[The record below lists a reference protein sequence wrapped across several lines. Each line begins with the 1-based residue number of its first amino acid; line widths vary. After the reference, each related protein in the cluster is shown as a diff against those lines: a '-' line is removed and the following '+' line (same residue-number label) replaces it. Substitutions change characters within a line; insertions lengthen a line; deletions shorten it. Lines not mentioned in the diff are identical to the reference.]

1 MKLLFFYTQIFLKTK
16 KSQSLEPYLNEG
28 INFKNRLKKLS

>member
-1 MKLLFFYTQIFLKTK
+1 MKLLSFHTQIFLKTK

-28 INFKNRLKKLS
+28 INF